1 MGHGVADREVPLTAF
16 QREVMAVLRENRT
29 PESHFAGGIVLN
41 RSEDSPRYSKDFDI
55 FHDAAEAVV
64 QASEADARSLRA
76 AGYDVAP
83 TRAWNEPSTFRKA
96 TVSRDGGRV
105 EIDWAADSAFRFF
118 PIEPDAELGWRLHPF
133 DAATNKALALAA
145 RIETRDVVDIVALDA
160 VYPLEAIVWAA
171 CGKDP
176 GYQPQLLLSMMRR
189 FARVRPDQLA
199 FLAAVSIDPTVLK
212 TQWLEMAAR
221 AESEMERI
229 ADERPDLEIGVA
241 FVDENNVPGWIG
253 ANPSL
258 KVHRPT
264 VGGCWPT
271 IHDVA

>member
-1 MGHGVADREVPLTAF
+1 
-16 QREVMAVLRENRT
+16 MAVLRDNRT

-41 RSEDSPRYSKDFDI
+41 RAADSPRYSKDFDI
-55 FHDAAEAVV
+55 FHDAAEAVA

-83 TRAWNEPSTFRKA
+83 TRPWDQPSMFRKA
-96 TVSRDGGRV
+96 VVSRDGGRV
-105 EIDWAADSAFRFF
+105 EIDWATDSAFRFF

-145 RIETRDVVDIVALDA
+145 RSETRDVVDIVALDP
-160 VYPLEAIVWAA
+160 VYSLEAIVWAA

-176 GYQPQLLLSMMRR
+176 GYQPLLLLTMMRR
-189 FARVRPDQLA
+189 FARVRHDQLA
-199 FLAAVSIDPTVLK
+199 LLAAASIEPTVLK
-212 TQWLEMAAR
+212 TQWLEMSAR
-221 AESEMERI
+221 AETEIERI
-229 ADERPDLEIGVA
+229 AEEKPNLEIGVA

-253 ANPSL
+253 TNPSL
-258 KVHRPT
+258 KIHRPT

-271 IHDVA
+271 IHEAT